1 MKSKTLRQILLYN
14 YRYIFAYAFIFF
26 FVGFFLMWRIANV
39 GPGLSQAE
47 LDVAAVHTNA
57 REALATPIYPLFA
70 KLQVFSLK
78 VFGVSAYSIRI
89 PSILIGAATIL
100 LLYQI
105 LKKWFG
111 KPTALIGVA
120 FVATADWFL
129 FVARQATGAIEF
141 SFWVVVALYSITKLL
156 ERRSMWAISLV
167 ASFVALMFVP
177 FGPYAVA
184 ILLVSVMSSRVLR
197 ERLLAISTLDKT
209 LSVLIVLAGIGFIV
223 YTALSNNLMVAKLL
237 GVEAGIPTP
246 IEYVKNVITNG
257 SSIVG
262 TVPATNPANGVS
274 GLFFVRFFELTFI
287 IFGLFM
293 FWKTRINRLNLVI
306 VILAAALFF
315 IGGLNRTADAA
326 ALLVVP
332 GIIFITAGMRYF
344 IHRWQKTFPK
354 NPYARMIAFI
364 PVVILLALTT
374 LQHQQTY
381 FVLWP
386 RQTSTASAYN
396 YDLQLLENELANTTK
411 SCTVVSRSEAI
422 KTLILADQ
430 HSCNPNF
437 VDSITPIKK
446 GEIQILS
453 PEFTVNLKPNEN
465 LSVRGLVSPKT
476 NDSTRWVVR
485 ERS

>member
-1 MKSKTLRQILLYN
+1 MKTKTLRQLLLYN
-14 YRYIFAYAFIFF
+14 YRYIFAYTFILF
-26 FVGFFLMWRIANV
+26 FVGFFLFWRIGTV

-47 LDVAAVHTNA
+47 LETAAVHTNA
-57 REALATPIYPLFA
+57 REALTTPIYPLFA

-78 VFGVSAYSIRI
+78 IFSVSTYSIRI
-89 PSILIGAATIL
+89 PSVLIGVATIL

-141 SFWVVVALYSITKLL
+141 SFWIVIALYSITKLL
-156 ERRSMWAISLV
+156 ERRSLWSIGLA

-184 ILLVSVMSSRVLR
+184 VLTVSVLGSRVLR
-197 ERLLAISTLDKT
+197 ERLLGASTLDKV
-209 LSVLIVLAGIGFIV
+209 LSAIVISAGIGFFV
-223 YTALSNNLMVAKLL
+223 YSALNSNLMIAKLL

-257 SSIVG
+257 SAIVG

-306 VILAAALFF
+306 IILAATLFF
-315 IGGLNRTADAA
+315 LGGLNRSADAA
-326 ALLVVP
+326 ALLIVP

-354 NPYARMIAFI
+354 NPYARMIAFV
-364 PVVILLALTT
+364 PVVLLLVLTT

-381 FVLWP
+381 FILWP
-386 RQTSTASAYN
+386 RQTATASAYT
-396 YDLQLLENELANTTK
+396 YDLQLLVDELSSTDK
-411 SCTVVSRSEAI
+411 SCTIVTTNQTMQ
-422 KTLILADQ
+422 TLILADSY
-430 HSCNPNF
+430 SCNPRF
-437 VDSITPIKK
+437 TDSVTAVKK
-446 GEIQILS
+446 DEVQIIS
-453 PEFTVNLKPNEN
+453 PELTSQIKPTDNV
-465 LSVRGLVSPKT
+465 SVRGLVSSKSD
-476 NDSTRWVVR
+476 DSTRWVVR

>member
-1 MKSKTLRQILLYN
+1 MKSKTLRQLLLYN

-26 FVGFFLMWRIANV
+26 FVGFFLLWRIGTV

-78 VFGVSAYSIRI
+78 IFGVSTYSIRI
-89 PSILIGAATIL
+89 PSVLIGATTIL

-141 SFWVVVALYSITKLL
+141 SFWIVVALYSITKLL
-156 ERRSMWAISLV
+156 ERRSMWAIGLA

-184 ILLVSVMSSRVLR
+184 ILMISVTSSRVLR

-209 LSVLIVLAGIGFIV
+209 LTVLIVLAGIGFIA
-223 YTALSNNLMVAKLL
+223 YTAMSNNLMIAKLL

-246 IEYVKNVITNG
+246 IEYAKNVITNG
-257 SSIVG
+257 AAIVG

-274 GLFFVRFFELTFI
+274 GLFFVRFFELSFI

-293 FWKTRINRLNLVI
+293 FWKTRINKLNLVI

-326 ALLVVP
+326 ALLIVP

-364 PVVILLALTT
+364 PVVILLVLTT

-386 RQTSTASAYN
+386 RQTATASAYT
-396 YDLQLLENELANTTK
+396 YDLQLLEGELATTSK
-411 SCTVVSRSEAI
+411 SCTIVTRDQTIRTLVLADEHSCDPKFTDTITAI
-422 KTLILADQ
+422 KKD
-430 HSCNPNF
+430 
-437 VDSITPIKK
+437 
-446 GEIQILS
+446 EIQILG
-453 PEFTVNLKPNEN
+453 PEFTVNLKPTDNV
-465 LSVRGLVSPKT
+465 LVRGLVSSKT
-476 NDSTRWVVR
+476 DDSTRWVVR